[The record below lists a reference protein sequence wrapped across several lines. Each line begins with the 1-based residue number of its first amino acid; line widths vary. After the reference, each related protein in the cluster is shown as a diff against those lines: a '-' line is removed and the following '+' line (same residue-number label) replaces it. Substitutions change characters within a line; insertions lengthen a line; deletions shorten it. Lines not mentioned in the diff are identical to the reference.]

1 MEIKQ
6 HALKE
11 SIDQNRKSNSI
22 SKTTMRLMK
31 IKTQSYK
38 MYGMQQKQ
46 SKSKV
51 HRYTGLP

>member
-1 MEIKQ
+1 MKTKQ
-6 HALKE
+6 HAFKE
-11 SIDQNRKSNSI
+11 SKNQNRKSNSI

-46 SKSKV
+46 S
-51 HRYTGLP
+51 